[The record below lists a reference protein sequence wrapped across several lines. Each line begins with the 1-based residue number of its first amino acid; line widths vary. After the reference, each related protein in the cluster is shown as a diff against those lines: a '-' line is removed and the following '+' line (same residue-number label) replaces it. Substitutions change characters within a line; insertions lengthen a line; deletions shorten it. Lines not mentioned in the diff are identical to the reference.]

1 MADNNK
7 QDNSS
12 LVPPNEDT
20 PYLSAIINQFGTD
33 TDDPS
38 VQGLGYSPDNGVHF
52 YVNDTIKGRKYRQE
66 DADRLWP
73 YLKKYIGGTSGTV
86 TGSIKWADILDKP
99 NLVTEAELNQR
110 LMGLSTGSNV
120 VNWNSIQN
128 KPDLVTKNYLDNRLS
143 HQATTIAWSQVTD
156 KPDLATKHELDDLQ
170 ASIGTTS
177 GGDTSLSVDA
187 IASLIRNHV
196 QAKLDPSTGEL
207 SISINDVSNGSMVD
221 AIATKVA
228 HSLHFKMVNG
238 NLITSV
244 GGE

>member
-1 MADNNK
+1 MTES
-7 QDNSS
+7 NSS
-12 LVPPNEDT
+12 TV
-20 PYLSAIINQFGTD
+20 TD
-33 TDDPS
+33 LFWEKVFDRKT
-38 VQGLGYSPDNGVHF
+38 QTWGMGYSNDNGMT
-52 YVNDTIKGRKYRQE
+52 YQLLLNLYGRIYSDD
-66 DADRLWP
+66 DAKKLYPLLKP
-73 YLKKYIGGTSGTV
+73 YFSSLGNV
-86 TGSIKWADILDKP
+86 TASLRWADILDKP
-99 NLVTEAELNQR
+99 NLVTKAELNQR

-187 IASLIRNHV
+187 IASLIRNHI
-196 QAKLDPSTGEL
+196 QAKLDPNTGEL
-207 SISINDVSNGSMVD
+207 SVSINDVSNGSMVD

-238 NLITSV
+238 NLMTSV